1 MQLPLTSIVEIY
13 KGGKVRAVMMLRD
26 SSNPKIRE
34 SLPDVI
40 TARKWKAEEETDR
53 LLSTLKHRDI
63 VGAIQTDR
71 RGIGADPFKPFSTLT
86 RKERRD
92 AVSSELMVTEA
103 ERRELHLIQCAQQG
117 QVVRMD
123 EKVLER
129 KLSWNEVW
137 NWTTSRLSFLIR
149 STYNVLPSPT
159 NLVWWK
165 TWTEGNYRCGKRKTL
180 KHILS
185 NSQRALNRY
194 IWRHNEVLKI
204 ILDVTKKQIDLI
216 NSGKQPLLSST
227 VHSWQNA
234 MCALK
239 GWVIYSPTNKS
250 FITPFV
256 HPRVKRVRSPW
267 GFARFYY
274 SKVLW

>member
-71 RGIGADPFKPFSTLT
+71 RGIDADPFKPFSTMT

-159 NLVWWK
+159 NLV
-165 TWTEGNYRCGKRKTL
+165 
-180 KHILS
+180 
-185 NSQRALNRY
+185 
-194 IWRHNEVLKI
+194 
-204 ILDVTKKQIDLI
+204 
-216 NSGKQPLLSST
+216 
-227 VHSWQNA
+227 
-234 MCALK
+234 
-239 GWVIYSPTNKS
+239 
-250 FITPFV
+250 
-256 HPRVKRVRSPW
+256 
-267 GFARFYY
+267 
-274 SKVLW
+274 